1 MKTNKGQTSVILKTA
16 GLLLCFGVLLGH
28 AALVAQKKSA
38 TASADVARQ
47 FLGSLT
53 TEQRAKAAFTFA
65 DQERFDWWF
74 IPRLRKGL
82 MLEDMTP
89 AQQQLAQKLLATGL
103 SAKGV
108 RETEQ
113 IRSLE
118 VILKDL
124 EAKDPPPRNPNVYA
138 VRDPGAYY
146 ISIFGTPGPKDP
158 WGWRF
163 EGHHVSVN
171 FTMVDGAV
179 TAWTP
184 EFRGANPAEVMDGPQ
199 KGLRV
204 LKGPEDKAFALL
216 HALDETQKKTAIL
229 QTETPRDIITSN
241 KRTVELL
248 SPAGLTAGRMTPA
261 QKKILRDLLDEYT
274 SRMAD
279 EVAAERMRRIDAAGF
294 DNIGFAWVG
303 ADALHQPHYYR
314 VQGPTFL
321 IEFDEVQGNANH
333 IHSVWREFT
342 GDWGEDILKKHYET
356 AHITSDK

>member
-1 MKTNKGQTSVILKTA
+1 MKNKIAIVKASVLLLCV
-16 GLLLCFGVLLGH
+16 GLLLGRAAVLG
-28 AALVAQKKSA
+28 QKRSA
-38 TASADVARQ
+38 TSSADAARQ
-47 FLGSLT
+47 FLAALT
-53 TEQRAKAAFTFA
+53 PEQRSKAAFTFD

-82 MLEDMTP
+82 MIEDMTP
-89 AQQQLAQKLLATGL
+89 AQQQLATKLLASGL

-118 VILKDL
+118 LILKDL

-146 ISIFGTPGPKDP
+146 VSIFGTPGAKDP

-163 EGHHVSVN
+163 EGHHISVN
-171 FTMVDGAV
+171 FTIVNGAIS
-179 TAWTP
+179 AWSP

-204 LKGPEDKAFALL
+204 LAGPEDKAFALL
-216 HALDETQKKTAIL
+216 HALDAKQRQTAVL
-229 QTETPRDIITSN
+229 QTQTPRDIITSN
-241 KRTVELL
+241 KRNAELL
-248 SPAGLTAGRMTPA
+248 SPAGLMAAEMTAS
-261 QKKILRDLLDEYT
+261 QKKMLHDLLDEYT
-274 SRMAD
+274 SRMAED
-279 EVAAERMRRIDAAGF
+279 VAAERMRRIDAAGF
-294 DNIGFAWVG
+294 DKIGFAWVG
-303 ADALHQPHYYR
+303 ADALHEPHYYR

-342 GDWGEDILKKHYET
+342 GDWGEDVLKRHYET
-356 AHITSDK
+356 SHQ